1 MISQLD
7 PIFKFWVNLFKA
19 KLDALPH
26 PSEIVILKS
35 DSRGRIRPDKKADK
49 KESDISALLRDEK
62 NDDGGFASDAALMK
76 AASKNIIRG
85 GGLDELFEGTKS
97 KAKREKYGAEDERE
111 KNRSRQIAR
120 TLDNCRFCY
129 ANRKM
134 EDAIVYA
141 GRWGLILYS

>member
-1 MISQLD
+1 MIDILQ
-7 PIFKFWVNLFKA
+7 A

-35 DSRGRIRPDKKADK
+35 DSRGRIRPDKKPE

-85 GGLDELFEGTKS
+85 GGLDELFEGTKN
-97 KAKREKYGAEDERE
+97 KAKREKYGAEDDWE

-134 EDAIVYA
+134 EDSIVHV
-141 GRWGLILYS
+141 GRNGLG